1 MMQKSGK
8 VVVVSQHYPPDHSTT
23 AAIMAAI
30 ANRVAGDAEVLVL
43 SGTPGSASP
52 ASSGQVE
59 VEEIRNWMPGKAAL
73 IQRATAELLFTVRI
87 FAALLTRLRRG
98 DVVLTVPAPFML
110 PYAMAAAARLKRAKS
125 VLIMHDLYPEVLVAA
140 GLLKPGSVLA
150 KIMRGLN
157 ALMFRALSAVVII
170 GRDTE
175 KLLLRYGGM
184 TQAKIRFI
192 PNWATLVPGIRPT
205 RPDNPFRRKLAAR
218 FIVGLSGNLGFT
230 HDPVIVF
237 EAARSLRDD
246 PDIHFLLSGWGIGFE
261 RLQAM
266 QSEARLANVTLIDRV
281 EDGDLDAFLAGADVW
296 LIPYRNNVAG
306 VSVPSRFYNLLAVG
320 RPVILV
326 SEPEAEAALTVTE
339 NKLGWVVT
347 PGMSGQ
353 LAGAIRAAA
362 SSSDSS
368 MAENAVAAAG
378 NFSPE
383 RALTS
388 YAALVQELLR
398 NPD

>member
-1 MMQKSGK
+1 
-8 VVVVSQHYPPDHSTT
+8 
-23 AAIMAAI
+23 
-30 ANRVAGDAEVLVL
+30 
-43 SGTPGSASP
+43 
-52 ASSGQVE
+52 
-59 VEEIRNWMPGKAAL
+59 
-73 IQRATAELLFTVRI
+73 
-87 FAALLTRLRRG
+87 
-98 DVVLTVPAPFML
+98 
-110 PYAMAAAARLKRAKS
+110 
-125 VLIMHDLYPEVLVAA
+125 
-140 GLLKPGSVLA
+140 
-150 KIMRGLN
+150 
-157 ALMFRALSAVVII
+157 
-170 GRDTE
+170 
-175 KLLLRYGGM
+175 
-184 TQAKIRFI
+184 
-192 PNWATLVPGIRPT
+192 
-205 RPDNPFRRKLAAR
+205 
-218 FIVGLSGNLGFT
+218 
-230 HDPVIVF
+230 
-237 EAARSLRDD
+237 
-246 PDIHFLLSGWGIGFE
+246 LSGWGIGFE

>member
-30 ANRVAGDAEVLVL
+30 ASRVAGDAEVLVL

-140 GLLKPGSVLA
+140 GLLKPGSMLA

-157 ALMFRALSAVVII
+157 ALMFRTLSAVVII

-175 KLLLRYGGM
+175 
-184 TQAKIRFI
+184 
-192 PNWATLVPGIRPT
+192 N
-205 RPDNPFRRKLAAR
+205 
-218 FIVGLSGNLGFT
+218 GNLGFT

-237 EAARSLRDD
+237 EAARLLRDD

-281 EDGDLDAFLAGADVW
+281 EDSDLDALLSAADVW

-306 VSVPSRFYNLLAVG
+306 VSVPSRFYNLLAIG

-339 NKLGWVVT
+339 NNLGWVVM

-353 LAGAIRAAA
+353 LVEVIRAAA
-362 SSSDSS
+362 ASSDPS

-388 YAALVQELLR
+388 YAMLVQELLR